1 MNMQQSKRPSR
12 ASISRHKLW
21 AFWPT
26 VLLAAAG
33 TAAAQLPPLYV
44 DPQST
49 AATWAANNPS
59 DGRVA
64 DIRNRIANQPGAR
77 WFGGWSGEIGAAVGH
92 YVGTAWYN
100 GRTPI
105 LVAYN
110 IPARDCG
117 QYSAG
122 GAGSLQ
128 AYRDWIRAFATAV
141 GNRAAIVVLE
151 PDALPQLDCLD
162 AAGKSARLEL
172 FRYAVAQFT
181 ALAPQTYLY
190 LDIGNS
196 AWLTPAEAATRLAN
210 AGVAGARGFSLNV
223 SNYRTDGE
231 SNPYGVAV
239 ANALRQRGLEK
250 TFVVDTS
257 RNGYGPNG
265 TQWCDPAGRKLGL
278 TPRVN
283 AAGSAPEMALW
294 IKAPGESDGC
304 AAPAGT
310 FSPDLAYKMIYGY

>member
-1 MNMQQSKRPSR
+1 M
-12 ASISRHKLW
+12 KLKHTKSL
-21 AFWPT
+21 ARRLLPAL
-26 VLLAAAG
+26 LLAASA
-33 TAAAQLPPLYV
+33 TAAAALPPLYV

-49 AATWAANNPS
+49 AAIWARNNPS
-59 DGRVA
+59 DGRVT

-77 WFGGWSGEIGAAVGH
+77 WFGDWSGAIGAAVGNF
-92 YVGTAWYN
+92 VGAAAAN
-100 GRTPI
+100 GRTPV

-117 QYSAG
+117 QFSAG

-128 AYRDWIRAFATAV
+128 AYRDWIRAFAAAV
-141 GNRAAIVVLE
+141 GNRQAIVVLE

-181 ALAPQTYLY
+181 ALAPGAYLY

-196 AWLTPAEAATRLAN
+196 AWLAPAIAAARLVD

-223 SNYRTDGE
+223 SNYRTDAE

-239 ANALRQRGLEK
+239 ANALRQRGLQK
-250 TFVVDTS
+250 NFVVDTS
-257 RNGYGPNG
+257 RNGNGPNG
-265 TQWCDPAGRKLGL
+265 TQWCDPAGRKLGV
-278 TPRVN
+278 TPRMN

-294 IKAPGESDGC
+294 IKSPGESDGC
-304 AAPAGT
+304 AAAAGT
-310 FSPDLAYKMIYGY
+310 FSPELAYKMIYGF